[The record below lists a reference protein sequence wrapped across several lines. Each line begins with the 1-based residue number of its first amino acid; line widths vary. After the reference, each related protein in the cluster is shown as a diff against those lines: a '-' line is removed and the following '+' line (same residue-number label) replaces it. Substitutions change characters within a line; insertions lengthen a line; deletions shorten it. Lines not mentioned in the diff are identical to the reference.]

1 MAIIGKRL
9 LAASETGVTILPLAK
24 KSQFNIT
31 PMYVSI
37 SPTDVATVLK
47 VPNSHT
53 YFAAGKYLG
62 LIKEGET
69 IKAQKYRKLTEQEKK
84 VVAEFV
90 KMQDREAVI
99 QFELS

>member
-1 MAIIGKRL
+1 MAIIGKKL

-37 SPTDVATVLK
+37 SPTDIATIWR

-53 YFAAGKYLG
+53 YFVAGKYLG
-62 LIKEGET
+62 VIKEGET
-69 IKAQKYRKLTEQEKK
+69 ITAQKYRKLTEQEKK